1 MISIKKFIN
10 QLKNNDLKFFT
21 GVPDSLFKDLCFEIK
36 KQFKSNH
43 IVAANEGSAVGIG
56 IGYHLKTKKVPVI
69 YMQNSGLGNAINPTI
84 SLANS
89 DVYNIPLFFLIGW
102 RGEKS
107 DKFKDEPQHI
117 LQGKVTEKFLK
128 NLKIKYKII
137 DSQSNTSQIIKN
149 LKKYSKKN
157 NKPVCILIKKNSFRK
172 INYKIKDKKI
182 FNKREYFKSDS

>member
-1 MISIKKFIN
+1 
-10 QLKNNDLKFFT
+10 
-21 GVPDSLFKDLCFEIK
+21 
-36 KQFKSNH
+36 
-43 IVAANEGSAVGIG
+43 
-56 IGYHLKTKKVPVI
+56 
-69 YMQNSGLGNAINPTI
+69 MQNSGLGNAINPTI

-89 DVYNIPLFFLIGW
+89 DVYNIPLFFFGW

-149 LKKYSKKN
+149 LKKYSKK
-157 NKPVCILIKKNSFRK
+157 I
-172 INYKIKDKKI
+172 INQ
-182 FNKREYFKSDS
+182 FVF

>member
-56 IGYHLKTKKVPVI
+56 IGYHLKTKVPVI
-69 YMQNSGLGNAINPTI
+69 YIQNSGLGNAINPTI
-84 SLANS
+84 CTNS
-89 DVYNIPLFFLIGW
+89 DVYNIPLFLIGW

-117 LQGKVTEKFLK
+117 LQGKVTERFLK

-149 LKKYSKKN
+149 LKNIQKK
-157 NKPVCILIKKNSFRK
+157 
-172 INYKIKDKKI
+172 
-182 FNKREYFKSDS
+182 